1 MSFADG
7 YVDVATRIAEFYDKY
22 PDGSL
27 QMDPPKYDTIDGQLF
42 LVGRAYAY
50 RTPDDVRPG
59 IGHAWEAVPGRTPY
73 TKGSELMVLE
83 TSAWGR
89 ALAALGIATRAGVA
103 SSEEVQ
109 AAQSRQGGSTTP
121 VGSMTGP
128 AARNLAGRATEK
140 QIAYLVRLMREQHI
154 PEHTLSDFAKDTLGF
169 ETPTDGL
176 AHLTKGQAAALID
189 ALTKDKTADK
199 ARTTR
204 SKDPIPDDPWATPLV
219 DPQTGEVAQ

>member
-7 YVDVATRIAEFYDKY
+7 YVDVATRIAEFYEKY

-27 QMDPPKYDTIDGQLF
+27 QMDPPKMETIDGTLY
-42 LVGRAYAY
+42 LVGRAFAY
-50 RTPDDVRPG
+50 RSPDDVRPG

-83 TSAWGR
+83 TSCWGR

-103 SSEEVQ
+103 TSDEVK
-109 AAQSRQGGSTTP
+109 AAESRRGDSTP
-121 VGSMTGP
+121 VGSLRGP
-128 AARNLAGRATEK
+128 AAKALTGQATEK
-140 QIAYLVRLMREQHI
+140 QIGFLARLMREQHVTEPI
-154 PEHTLSDFAKDTLGF
+154 LNDFAKDRLGF
-169 ETPTDGL
+169 ELPVDGL

-189 ALTKDKTADK
+189 AMTKDKAADK

-204 SKDPIPDDPWATPLV
+204 TPDPIPDDPWATPLV
-219 DPQTGEVAQ
+219 DPETGEVAS

>member
-1 MSFADG
+1 MTFADG
-7 YVDVATRIAEFYDKY
+7 YVDVATRIQEFYDKY

-89 ALAALGIATRAGVA
+89 ALAALGIATKAGVA
-103 SSEEVQ
+103 SADEVK
-109 AAQSRQGGSTTP
+109 AAESRRGDTP
-121 VGSMTGP
+121 TGNLRGP
-128 AARNLAGRATEK
+128 AAKNLTGQATEK
-140 QIAYLVRLMREQHI
+140 QIAAIVGLMRAQGLNEI
-154 PEHTLSDFAKDTLGF
+154 AMNTLCEAELGF
-169 ETPTDGL
+169 EWPRDGVK
-176 AHLTKGQAAALID
+176 ALTKGQASAVID
-189 ALTKDKTADK
+189 RMK
-199 ARTTR
+199 APSGVTRT
-204 SKDPIPDDPWATPLV
+204 KDPIPDDPWASPPLV
-219 DPQTGEVAQ
+219 DPFTGEVAQ